1 MIAYTEIIFVS
12 PRLFNDVEQLFGK
25 KASEAL
31 AYSGLPNIYVDN
43 DGKICTYNREY
54 SYFNGWFVFRTNGK
68 PFGVLR
74 GTCDS
79 LFA

>member
-1 MIAYTEIIFVS
+1 MIAYRDTIFVS
-12 PRLFNDVEQLFGK
+12 PRFIEGVEQLFGRE
-25 KASEAL
+25 ASEAL
-31 AYSGLPNIYVDN
+31 AYAGHPNIYVDN